1 MSAPAAIEA
10 TLSEL
15 VARARGLAV
24 PGERHILGIVGAP
37 GAGKSTVA
45 AHVVAALGPDL
56 AVLVAMDG
64 FHLANVVLETL
75 GRRDRKGAVDTF
87 DAPGY
92 ANLLERLHRS
102 ALAPGRPGATEITY
116 APEFRREIE
125 EDIGCAIP
133 VPPSM
138 PLVVTEG
145 NYILLDDGAWARA
158 RACLDEVWFLA
169 PADEVRQHRLVLR
182 HQAFGKSPDD
192 ARAWALGTD
201 QRNAEL
207 IGSTAG
213 RADLIVRVVESA
225 G

>member
-1 MSAPAAIEA
+1 MSSPTTVEA

-15 VARARGLAV
+15 VERARRLAV

-45 AHVVAALGPDL
+45 AHVVAVLGPEL

-102 ALAPGRPGATEITY
+102 SLAPGRPGATETVY

-145 NYILLDDGAWARA
+145 NYLLLDDGAWARA
-158 RACLDEVWFLA
+158 RVCLDEVWFLA
-169 PADEVRQHRLVLR
+169 PADDVRQHRLVLR
-182 HQAFGKSPDD
+182 HRAFGKSPDE

-207 IGSTAG
+207 IESTAG
-213 RADLIVRVVESA
+213 RADLIVRVV
-225 G
+225 

>member
-1 MSAPAAIEA
+1 MSSPAAVEA
-10 TLSEL
+10 SLSEL
-15 VARARGLAV
+15 VERARRLAV

-45 AHVVAALGPDL
+45 AHVVAALGPKL

-92 ANLLERLHRS
+92 ANLLERLHRA
-102 ALAPGRPGATEITY
+102 ALAPGRPGATETVY

-125 EDIGCAIP
+125 EDIGCVIA

-138 PLVVTEG
+138 PLVETEG
-145 NYILLDDGAWARA
+145 NYLLIEDGAWARA
-158 RACLDEVWFLA
+158 RAYLDEVWFLS
-169 PADEVRQHRLVLR
+169 PADDVRQHRLVLR
-182 HQAFGKSPDD
+182 HQAFGKRPDE

-207 IGSTAG
+207 IESTAG
-213 RADLIVRVVESA
+213 RADLIVRVV
-225 G
+225 

>member
-1 MSAPAAIEA
+1 VSAPAAIEA
-10 TLSEL
+10 SLPEL

-45 AHVVAALGPDL
+45 AYVVAALGPQL

-102 ALAPGRPGATEITY
+102 ALAAGRPGATEIVY

-145 NYILLDDGAWARA
+145 NYLLIDDGAWARA
-158 RACLDEVWFLA
+158 RACLDEVWFLT
-169 PADEVRQHRLVLR
+169 PSDEVRQHRLVLR
-182 HQAFGKSPDD
+182 HEAFGKSPDD

-207 IGSTAG
+207 IESTAG
-213 RADLIVRVVESA
+213 RADLIVRVVEE
-225 G
+225 

>member
-1 MSAPAAIEA
+1 VSSPAAVEA
-10 TLSEL
+10 SLSEL
-15 VARARGLAV
+15 VERARRLAV

-45 AHVVAALGPDL
+45 AHVVAALGPKL

-92 ANLLERLHRS
+92 ANLLERLHRA
-102 ALAPGRPGATEITY
+102 ALAPGRPGATETVY

-125 EDIGCAIP
+125 EDIGCAIA
-133 VPPSM
+133 VPPWM

-145 NYILLDDGAWARA
+145 NYLLIEDGAWARA
-158 RACLDEVWFLA
+158 RAYLDEVWFLS
-169 PADEVRQHRLVLR
+169 PADDVRQHRLVLR
-182 HQAFGKSPDD
+182 HQAFGKRPDE

-207 IGSTAG
+207 IESTAG
-213 RADLIVRVVESA
+213 RADLIVRVV
-225 G
+225 

>member
-24 PGERHILGIVGAP
+24 PGERHILGIAGAP

-145 NYILLDDGAWARA
+145 NYLLIDDSAWARA

-169 PADEVRQHRLVLR
+169 PADEVRQRRLVLR

-192 ARAWALGTD
+192 ALAWALGTD

-213 RADLIVRVVESA
+213 RADLIVRVVEGA

>member
-1 MSAPAAIEA
+1 M
-10 TLSEL
+10 
-15 VARARGLAV
+15 

-45 AHVVAALGPDL
+45 AHVVESLGPEL

-64 FHLANVVLETL
+64 FHLANVVLEKL

-87 DAPGY
+87 DAAGY
-92 ANLLERLHRS
+92 ASLLERLHRS
-102 ALAPGRPGATEITY
+102 ALAPGRPGATETVY

-145 NYILLDDGAWARA
+145 NYLLIDDGAWARA
-158 RACLDEVWFLA
+158 RSCLDEVWFLS
-169 PADEVRQHRLVLR
+169 PPDDVRQHRLVLR
-182 HQAFGKSPDD
+182 HQAFGKSPEE

-207 IGSTAG
+207 IESTAG
-213 RADLIVRVVESA
+213 RADLVVRVV
-225 G
+225 

>member
-1 MSAPAAIEA
+1 MSSPAAVEA

-15 VARARGLAV
+15 VERARGLAV

-45 AHVVAALGPDL
+45 AHVVKALGPRL

-64 FHLANVVLETL
+64 FHLANVVLESL
-75 GRRDRKGAVDTF
+75 GRRERKGAVDTF
-87 DAPGY
+87 DAAGY
-92 ANLLERLHRS
+92 ANLLQRLHRS
-102 ALAPGRPGATEITY
+102 ALAPGLPGSADIVY

-145 NYILLDDGAWARA
+145 NYLLLDDGAWARA
-158 RACLDEVWFLA
+158 RACLDEAWFLA
-169 PADEVRQHRLVLR
+169 PADDLRQQRLVLR
-182 HQAFGKSPDD
+182 HQAFGKSPDE

-207 IGSTAG
+207 IESTAG
-213 RADLIVRVVESA
+213 RADLIVRVVEGA